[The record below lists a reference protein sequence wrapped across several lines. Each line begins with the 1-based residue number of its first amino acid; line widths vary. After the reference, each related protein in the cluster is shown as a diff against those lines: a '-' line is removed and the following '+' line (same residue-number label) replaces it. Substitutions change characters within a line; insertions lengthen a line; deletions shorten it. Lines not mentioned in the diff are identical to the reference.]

1 MSVEVMIYAY
11 LFVCLAMIIFNIVT
25 AIILK
30 QKDKK
35 TVKISE
41 NFSNRVKLQLERVK
55 VGEPCDENHKQYMQ
69 KRLKKVGNMVAFD
82 KMLEA
87 AYLDDPETVKKYLY
101 ELDSVFIF
109 LCGVYNG
116 KDRIEAAYFPYIVK
130 KYRLIAFR
138 KLPTV
143 TETMLSLLDE
153 PSIYCRE
160 NAMQALYTCGDS
172 DCIIKALKKI
182 DKSNLY
188 YNGKLITDG
197 MLNFAGSTEELI
209 NKIIARFNTFSIDMK
224 IALLNYIR
232 FSSPKHCEFAYSL
245 LCDENQK
252 ESIIS
257 ALSDISQSKK
267 SGWLINSAKND
278 FFVKKR
284 NFYAIV
290 SAAILLFAA
299 IIISVIVIL
308 AKKRRQKSK
317 INKMIDQNTGV
328 GNAEYYIYA
337 FENLISEQAKNLYNL
352 AYISFDIDRYNN
364 GSVSAPDIEKYAAV
378 KLSQLVNSCEYL
390 SRISDGVF
398 IMMFQAEN
406 SNIADKRVAD
416 LVFSVNKY
424 VADFTNESD
433 IFKAGYCAFCENIGI
448 DAETAVYNAKQGYLY
463 AVSNALPYYMGT
475 KSQIEK
481 NKKAKI
487 LASQIDNALKNGEFK
502 AHIQFFTESK
512 TSNFCG
518 GEILSRWQN
527 STYGLL
533 RPNEYIDI
541 LNKTGKIVEHD
552 YKIFEEVCAI
562 LEKWNTPPFDKMFL
576 SCNFT
581 RNSVSDPEF
590 VNKLISISEKYN
602 FAKNRLAVEIT
613 ENTLS
618 INSTTVSENIKRLR
632 KYGFLVAIDDMGAGF
647 SSLADI
653 YDNEV
658 DIVKIE
664 CSFVSSC
671 ITDRRREMLSNIIS
685 LIHNAGAKV
694 VCEGAETQQQV
705 DMLKSIDCDII
716 QGFYYSR
723 VLPLTE
729 GEKFILTK

>member
-1 MSVEVMIYAY
+1 MNKILKKLTVFALVFLIFACLSVSVFAEVYTEKTVGGSAKSLYIAGNPDLYPIEYYDSSADIYKG
-11 LFVCLAMIIFNIVT
+11 LLPDIFNE
-25 AIILK
+25 
-30 QKDKK
+30 
-35 TVKISE
+35 ISE
-41 NFSNRVKLQLERVK
+41 KTGINFTYISAGTSNE
-55 VGEPCDENHKQYMQ
+55 Q
-69 KRLKKVGNMVAFD
+69 KNLYQNNQVEIVSAIPSND
-82 KMLEA
+82 KNFV
-87 AYLDDPETVKKYLY
+87 DIETV
-101 ELDSVFIF
+101 SV
-109 LCGVYNG
+109 LTVEYNG
-116 KDRIEAAYFPYIVK
+116 NTVDYSIGFTN
-130 KYRLIAFR
+130 L
-138 KLPTV
+138 LP
-143 TETMLSLLDE
+143 
-153 PSIYCRE
+153 
-160 NAMQALYTCGDS
+160 
-172 DCIIKALKKI
+172 
-182 DKSNLY
+182 
-188 YNGKLITDG
+188 
-197 MLNFAGSTEELI
+197 
-209 NKIIARFNTFSIDMK
+209 
-224 IALLNYIR
+224 
-232 FSSPKHCEFAYSL
+232 
-245 LCDENQK
+245 ENQK
-252 ESIIS
+252 ESIVS

-290 SAAILLFAA
+290 SAVILLFAA
-299 IIISVIVIL
+299 IIVTAIVIS
-308 AKKRRQKSK
+308 AKKRRQNSK
-317 INKMIDQNTGV
+317 INAMIDQNTGV

-352 AYISFDIDRYNN
+352 AYISFDVDRYNN
-364 GSVSAPDIEKYAAV
+364 GSVSAHDVEKYAAV

-398 IMMFQAEN
+398 IMLFQAEN
-406 SNIADKRVAD
+406 SIIADKRVAD
-416 LVFSVNKY
+416 LVYSVNKY
-424 VADFTNESD
+424 VADFTNEND

-487 LASQIDNALKNGEFK
+487 LTSQIDDALKNGEFK

-590 VNKLISISEKYN
+590 ANKLISISEKYN

-664 CSFVSSC
+664 RSFVTSC

-694 VCEGAETQQQV
+694 ICEGAETQQQV

>member
-1 MSVEVMIYAY
+1 MNKTFKKSVVFALVFLIFACLSVSVFAEVYTEKTVGGSAESLYIAGNPDLYPIEYYDSSTDAY
-11 LFVCLAMIIFNIVT
+11 KGLLPDIFNE
-25 AIILK
+25 
-30 QKDKK
+30 
-35 TVKISE
+35 ISE
-41 NFSNRVKLQLERVK
+41 KTGINFTYISAGTSNE
-55 VGEPCDENHKQYMQ
+55 Q
-69 KRLKKVGNMVAFD
+69 KNLYQNNQVEIVSAIPSND
-82 KMLEA
+82 KSFGDIEA
-87 AYLDDPETVKKYLY
+87 VSVLTV
-101 ELDSVFIF
+101 E
-109 LCGVYNG
+109 YNG
-116 KDRIEAAYFPYIVK
+116 N
-130 KYRLIAFR
+130 
-138 KLPTV
+138 TV
-143 TETMLSLLDE
+143 DYSIGFTNLLS
-153 PSIYCRE
+153 
-160 NAMQALYTCGDS
+160 
-172 DCIIKALKKI
+172 
-182 DKSNLY
+182 
-188 YNGKLITDG
+188 
-197 MLNFAGSTEELI
+197 
-209 NKIIARFNTFSIDMK
+209 
-224 IALLNYIR
+224 
-232 FSSPKHCEFAYSL
+232 
-245 LCDENQK
+245 ENQK

-290 SAAILLFAA
+290 SAATLLFAA

-352 AYISFDIDRYNN
+352 AYISFDIDHYNN

-481 NKKAKI
+481 SKKAKI

-590 VNKLISISEKYN
+590 ANKLISISEKYN